1 MKKFEYKLEEI
12 LNIKYKLENMAK
24 AEFGTAN
31 KIYNQEID
39 KLNMLY
45 GKKSTYEEALRELFK
60 ESFNILD
67 MKNTQNSIESVKYM
81 IVKQKEE
88 VVKRKC
94 ELEKARE
101 KLNEAVLERKTH
113 EKLKEKAFNEYLMEM
128 KKEEDKEVDELNSYK
143 YGKKNK

>member
-24 AEFGTAN
+24 VEFSTAN

-60 ESFNILD
+60 DSFNILD

-88 VVKRKC
+88 VVKSRC

-113 EKLKEKAFNEYLMEM
+113 EKLKEQAFNEYVKEM
-128 KKEEDKEVDELNSYK
+128 KKEEDKEIDELNSFK
-143 YGKKNK
+143 YGKRDQ